1 MEKTK
6 KIKLFV
12 GLFYSIF
19 VGLFLYYIFTKFS
32 LQEIT
37 SYDFI
42 RNNRDYFFQLRESNL
57 ILLSILFLLFIIL
70 WVLAAGFIS
79 PIGILSG
86 FIFGKWLGL
95 FLLTF
100 GMAVGATGL
109 YLMANYFFKDLIRL
123 KFLSRFQNL
132 EDKFKRSEFLYLL
145 IYRFVGGI
153 PFSLS
158 NVIPCIF
165 NVKWSNFFWA
175 TLVGT
180 LPQLFLITSI
190 GSGIERIIEN
200 NASLPKIKDIIL
212 NPEIYIP
219 LIGFFI
225 LVLIVLFLRKFFYSK

>member
-6 KIKLFV
+6 KIKLFI

-19 VGLFLYYIFTKFS
+19 VGLFLYYFFSKFS

-42 RNNRDYFFQLRESNL
+42 RNNRDYFSELRQSNL
-57 ILLSILFLLFIIL
+57 ILLSALFLLFVIL
-70 WVLAAGFIS
+70 WVLAAGFVS
-79 PIGILSG
+79 PIGIFAG

-100 GMAVGATGL
+100 GMSVGATGL
-109 YLMANYFFKDLIRL
+109 YLIANYFFKDLIRM
-123 KFLSRFQNL
+123 KFLPRFQKL
-132 EDKFKRSEFLYLL
+132 ENKFKKSEFLYLL

-153 PFSLS
+153 PFALS
-158 NVIPCIF
+158 NIIPCIF
-165 NVKWSNFFWA
+165 NVKPINFFWA
-175 TLVGT
+175 TLVGI

-190 GSGIERIIEN
+190 GSGIEKVVEKN
-200 NASLPKIKDIIL
+200 SSVPGIKDIIFT
-212 NPEIYIP
+212 PEIYIP

-225 LVLIVLFLRKFFYSK
+225 LVIIILVLRKLFYSK